1 MMKWYWIASIVAGAF
16 LLASLIF
23 MVPFTYSI
31 AKKIYFGSFVRKNP
45 QEWGRVC
52 SCPSNEEQLRMFNAG
67 VSWAAQ
73 HRDVI
78 KELSISND
86 GLKLVGEYFDFKKE
100 MTIIILPGRCESLLY
115 SYYYAMTY
123 TNKCNVLVIDQRA
136 HGESEGQFST
146 AGIKEGEDALLW
158 AKLLKEKCEQKE
170 VVIHGV
176 CIGGASAIRASSLD
190 EKNQYIDKLILDGIF
205 VSFYDTIK
213 RHTIAEGHNPFPVV
227 NEIPSLFR
235 KYARV
240 DIMKYTPLKMIR
252 KVDVPILFIHSRVD
266 VFSLPKNLALIV
278 EASPSVNKTV
288 VWFEKGGHSHI
299 RINNEEKYDET
310 ILSFLRK

>member
-1 MMKWYWIASIVAGAF
+1 
-16 LLASLIF
+16 
-23 MVPFTYSI
+23 
-31 AKKIYFGSFVRKNP
+31 
-45 QEWGRVC
+45 
-52 SCPSNEEQLRMFNAG
+52 
-67 VSWAAQ
+67 
-73 HRDVI
+73 
-78 KELSISND
+78 
-86 GLKLVGEYFDFKKE
+86 
-100 MTIIILPGRCESLLY
+100 
-115 SYYYAMTY
+115 
-123 TNKCNVLVIDQRA
+123 
-136 HGESEGQFST
+136 
-146 AGIKEGEDALLW
+146 
-158 AKLLKEKCEQKE
+158 
-170 VVIHGV
+170 
-176 CIGGASAIRASSLD
+176 
-190 EKNQYIDKLILDGIF
+190 IDKLILDGIF

-235 KYARV
+235 KCVRV
-240 DIMKYTPLKMIR
+240 DIMKYTPLKRIR